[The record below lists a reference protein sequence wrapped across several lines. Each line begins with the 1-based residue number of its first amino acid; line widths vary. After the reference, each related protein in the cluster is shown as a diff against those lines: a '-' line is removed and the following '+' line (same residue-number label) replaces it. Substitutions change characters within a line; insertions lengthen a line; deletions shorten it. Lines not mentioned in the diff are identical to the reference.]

1 MRSKAWS
8 GSSAPIRL
16 DLGRYN
22 PKMTDTVEETLS
34 AIQKLAAPEIED
46 MAAER
51 QRRKE
56 RLACGLRTMG
66 RLHLA
71 EGVAG
76 HVTVRDPEFTD
87 RFWVNPF
94 GHNFKLMTV
103 SDLICVDH
111 NGDVVVGERPV
122 NAAAFAIHSELHKAR
137 PDVMAAAHSHSMYG
151 RTFSTLGKPL
161 KMISQDATMFY
172 NDIALCNE
180 GSGTVVL
187 DTAVGRAMGKAL
199 GDKKA
204 LIHQNHGL
212 ITTGGSV
219 DATVWWFIALERLC
233 QSQLLA
239 ESAGEPIE
247 IPEHLCEDGYKA
259 QGNDIAG
266 WFQFQPFWDEL
277 VAREPEFLT

>member
-1 MRSKAWS
+1 MAKSIEEGLRE
-8 GSSAPIRL
+8 IR
-16 DLGRYN
+16 DAANAGFE
-22 PKMTDTVEETLS
+22 DVEAERLYRK
-34 AIQKLAAPEIED
+34 QRLAA
-46 MAAER
+46 
-51 QRRKE
+51 
-56 RLACGLRTMG
+56 GLRTMG

-76 HVTVRDPEFTD
+76 HVTVRDPEYPD

-111 NGDVVVGERPV
+111 SGKVVIGDRPV
-122 NAAAFAIHSELHKAR
+122 NLAAFAIHSELHKAR
-137 PDVMAAAHSHSMYG
+137 PDIIAAAHSHSMYG
-151 RTFSTLGKPL
+151 RTFSSLGVPL

-172 NDIALCNE
+172 NDVALCSD
-180 GSGTVVL
+180 GSGAVVI
-187 DTAVGRAMGKAL
+187 DTEVSRKMAAAL
-199 GDKKA
+199 GRKKA

-219 DATVWWFIALERLC
+219 DAAVWWFISLERVC

-239 ESAGEPIE
+239 EAAGTPVE
-247 IPEHLCEDGYKA
+247 IPTELCIDGYRA
-259 QGNDIAG
+259 QGFDLAG

-277 VAREPEFLT
+277 VAREPEFLE